1 MISSNTYLINY
12 RLITILIINL
22 SCLSTANSTPQNP
35 LGLEFP
41 IRPNNLSFGVFKEY
55 AVENPN
61 RIPFMMFA
69 IGNDD
74 VSINWLQANSQ
85 FFNNSNAIGFLIS
98 SDYPHEV
105 QEIREKTGFIKLFL
119 MPNVDELVIQYSIPN
134 YPFVLDTQQGLIRQ

>member
-1 MISSNTYLINY
+1 MNSSRTNILSY
-12 RLITILIINL
+12 RLITVLMISFSCVNVAL
-22 SCLSTANSTPQNP
+22 SNPLDP
-35 LGLEFP
+35 LGLDFP
-41 IRPNNLSFGVFKEY
+41 IRPNSLSFGVFKEY

-61 RIPFMMFA
+61 QIPFMMFA